1 MAPSVQ
7 NPQLL
12 AVVNLARLARD
23 LAQDIFE
30 PDQIR
35 QFHNL
40 SQEQF
45 EHILDDPYFQ
55 KMLREMILD
64 WQSASGTAE
73 RVKVKAATAVE
84 VALDSFFQDITD
96 RAIPL
101 THRVDALKALMKLGE
116 LGEKES
122 AFGGSASSGVSI
134 SINLGIPGQGQPPK
148 TVTIEAGPEP
158 PEESPV
164 ALPG

>member
-1 MAPSVQ
+1 MNATVQ
-7 NPQLL
+7 NPLSL
-12 AVVNLARLARD
+12 GAISLARLARE

-35 QFHNL
+35 QAHSL
-40 SQEQF
+40 TKEQF
-45 EHILDDPYFQ
+45 DKILEDPSFQ

-84 VALDSFFQDITD
+84 VALDSFFKDLTD
-96 RAIPL
+96 RSIPL
-101 THRVDALKALMKLGE
+101 NQRTDALKALMKLGE
-116 LGEKES
+116 LGEKDPIT
-122 AFGGSASSGVSI
+122 GVPGSGVSI

-148 TVTIEAGPEP
+148 TITLEANSVT

-164 ALPG
+164 LPG